1 VSEVVRNA
9 GYIALAAVAAAGAL
23 TVVFSRDVM
32 RMAAGLAV
40 FLLAIAGL
48 FGLHAL
54 AFLAIAQI
62 FLYVGGVLILI
73 IFAIMLVHRSDEG
86 RPALESRHDIG
97 SLAVA
102 AGVFVLVTYSLW
114 EVTPRL
120 GATPVGEGTD
130 ALGAVMLGPL
140 LPHFEAAGVLL
151 LIALIAVLVVIGGG
165 SE

>member
-1 VSEVVRNA
+1 MSEFVRNA
-9 GYIALAAVAAAGAL
+9 GYIALSVVAAAGAL

-40 FLLAIAGL
+40 FLLSVAGL

-54 AFLAIAQI
+54 PFLAVAQI
-62 FLYVGGVLILI
+62 FLYVGGVLIVVL
-73 IFAIMLVHRSDEG
+73 FAIMLVHRSDEG

-97 SLAVA
+97 SLSVA
-102 AGVFVLVTYSLW
+102 LGVFVLVSFSLW
-114 EVTPRL
+114 DVAPRL
-120 GATPVGEGTD
+120 GDVAPGAGTD
-130 ALGAVMLGPL
+130 ALGDVILGPL

-151 LIALIAVLVVIGGG
+151 LIALIAVLVVMGGD